1 MTCSVAIADSD
12 VPPTS
17 CARVGSSSMGRRPAP
32 GRRGWPL
39 LLAPLLVLQGC
50 DMVGQIESTVEA
62 ATTGAGMQAASSASS
77 APSGVPSAA
86 SNAPEA
92 SVSKTSLRLSEQG
105 IPLSVGSWFG
115 GPRLVVEVAPAGS
128 GGWLPKQRLVLD
140 SGSST
145 LAFCDS
151 QFSQQA
157 QYQSSDFI
165 SCNLYNPGGD
175 FTGYWGPF
183 VKGAVK
189 VGNFTI
195 PKAAYSIMQQ
205 EKSMPCTDGLDG
217 IFGIAFRQL
226 DRAFRASDE
235 YEMELSPEG
244 KFTCPNQP
252 AGVVPP
258 PLVQHLRSTESA
270 KIGLYWSGQ
279 QGEAQGRLYLGQS
292 AVENEHYA
300 LADPLP
306 AAHLGELGWYDISV
320 QSITVG
326 EQELEGLNCDPV
338 HGETCILDTGTP
350 AIVLPPEAYELVES
364 SSGSLSFQL
373 AEVFHDCIALRADAM
388 EEVLELRMFQVFIP
402 SGESISIYMKPME
415 KSETLQAEV
424 QRILRQCVL
433 LATLN
438 GDLLEA
444 QQPLNLY
451 GFSEGGFLTAV
462 VQAHELTATHFAF
475 AFWHYG
481 CDVHIWGLEKYGGE
495 WTELL
500 RKQLKQVV
508 EVKATSYAFAALCG
522 HGPGRRVVTWGDS
535 KQGGD
540 STKVQAQLEG
550 VKQIQASGYAF
561 AALREDGRVVTW
573 GNEKFG
579 GKSTDVQHQLTQVQQ
594 IYATSGAFAA
604 VVPGGRVVTWG
615 DESMGGNSQEV
626 QKDLWNVR
634 RIYASAAAFAA
645 LRGDG
650 RVVTWGGTNFG
661 ADSSRVQDQLRD
673 VQHICGTHAA
683 FAAILSSGRVVTWGQ
698 AYSGGDSSDV
708 QVLRNVQQIS
718 ASSGAFAAVLA
729 DGRVV
734 TWGNPKEGGDS
745 SSVQGDLK
753 QISRIE
759 ATHEAFAAIR
769 RDGRVVTWGDKIFG
783 GDSSHVQD
791 QLRRVQVVLGCAVS
805 FAAVRLDGE
814 VITWGDPKAC
824 KDYGW
829 SRWRHG

>member
-1 MTCSVAIADSD
+1 MTCSVAMADSD

-373 AEVFHDCIALRADAM
+373 AGPNGPTTLSFDLQQLSNMGAISKGNKGDGLILGLPLWAFYYTVFDLDAHQVIFVPAYPPPSDPEVYPTEGPVWQPEPIQPTEPVIPFPGGGPWRPIPGGAGDIVGGPFGWPMGIFKENVTEPVQKGRVEESKAGGHRMLR
-388 EEVLELRMFQVFIP
+388 
-402 SGESISIYMKPME
+402 G
-415 KSETLQAEV
+415 T
-424 QRILRQCVL
+424 
-433 LATLN
+433 
-438 GDLLEA
+438 
-444 QQPLNLY
+444 
-451 GFSEGGFLTAV
+451 
-462 VQAHELTATHFAF
+462 
-475 AFWHYG
+475 
-481 CDVHIWGLEKYGGE
+481 VHI
-495 WTELL
+495 
-500 RKQLKQVV
+500 
-508 EVKATSYAFAALCG
+508 
-522 HGPGRRVVTWGDS
+522 
-535 KQGGD
+535 
-540 STKVQAQLEG
+540 
-550 VKQIQASGYAF
+550 
-561 AALREDGRVVTW
+561 
-573 GNEKFG
+573 
-579 GKSTDVQHQLTQVQQ
+579 
-594 IYATSGAFAA
+594 
-604 VVPGGRVVTWG
+604 
-615 DESMGGNSQEV
+615 
-626 QKDLWNVR
+626 
-634 RIYASAAAFAA
+634 
-645 LRGDG
+645 
-650 RVVTWGGTNFG
+650 
-661 ADSSRVQDQLRD
+661 
-673 VQHICGTHAA
+673 
-683 FAAILSSGRVVTWGQ
+683 
-698 AYSGGDSSDV
+698 
-708 QVLRNVQQIS
+708 
-718 ASSGAFAAVLA
+718 
-729 DGRVV
+729 
-734 TWGNPKEGGDS
+734 
-745 SSVQGDLK
+745 
-753 QISRIE
+753 
-759 ATHEAFAAIR
+759 
-769 RDGRVVTWGDKIFG
+769 
-783 GDSSHVQD
+783 
-791 QLRRVQVVLGCAVS
+791 
-805 FAAVRLDGE
+805 
-814 VITWGDPKAC
+814 
-824 KDYGW
+824 
-829 SRWRHG
+829 